1 MSKETKSVM
10 PKEAI
15 KDQSPEK
22 LTAEEMLQIKEAKTE
37 SVFAATLAEK
47 AYAQASVAELKAKN
61 LILTIFNKYGLNLE
75 NGDNILEDGTI
86 RRAKK
91 EEK

>member
-1 MSKETKSVM
+1 MSKETKNIT
-10 PKEAI
+10 PKEATKEQI
-15 KDQSPEK
+15 SEK
-22 LTAEEMLQIKEAKTE
+22 LTPEEMLQIKEAKTE
-37 SVFAATLAEK
+37 SVFATTLAEK

-86 RRAKK
+86 RRATK